1 MKIVHLSDLHIRNY
15 RYHEE
20 YKYSLDDLYN
30 QLNQI
35 KPDLII
41 FAGDLGHTKLQIS
54 PNFVQMASSFI
65 KNLSQISET
74 HIILGNHDLNLKNMA
89 KLDVLSPIIELI
101 NSNQLHFH
109 KFTTKYSFNNFDFHF
124 LSLLDK
130 DNWEPPTNS
139 NVVNIA
145 VAHAS
150 IEGALTDS
158 GYAMSSGEIDLDFL
172 FNFDYSMLGDIH
184 VSNQEMDEDGRI
196 RYSGNMIQS
205 SFGEQTEKGFLLW
218 NIEDKNNFSVEFF
231 PIKHQNPFY
240 TINIGNG
247 EKLPKINI
255 KKNAHIRVLYNE
267 NITPNLLNKAI
278 NIIQAKY
285 TPKSLVQ
292 AYDQQSVISPVDLLE
307 IPNYENLR
315 DASTQED
322 LIKKF
327 LHDTGKEVKSET
339 LQEIFKLNSF
349 YNIVDSNIKRN
360 IIWQPTTMKWDYLF
374 NFGENNSID
383 FTKASGII
391 GIFGENY
398 IGKSAI
404 VDTLLYTLFNTTSK
418 EKVKNLELINEN
430 QDSCN
435 SSIDLWINDK
445 RRIIH
450 RRSEKYYKNLK
461 GKTTLEAKTEVDL
474 YKGDWEPINGDS
486 RQKTDDKIRQNIGTV
501 EDFFLTTMATQFD
514 FLQFLKEGS
523 TKRKEIF
530 ARFLDLDIFEIKY
543 KQAKDDRSEISVQI
557 KNYPNKEKLLES
569 IVTTRAEYKRVNQ
582 KIDQYI
588 SSINF
593 VESQK
598 LEIVQKLKDLGEK
611 LKTIDTKQLYN
622 IPMIQEQIE
631 IKKNNLQSLNNKLQK
646 LNKEKENLNKNK
658 IVCEQILNDAP
669 KTIEEDY
676 QNYLQCLQDL
686 EKNKIQ
692 EKNINKKEN
701 LLKDIPCDLKFP
713 QCKFIY
719 DAVKTIEKK
728 EFQQNSN
735 IAILQK
741 LELLNQQITHEVYS
755 QFISK
760 RDELPKIIQS
770 ISVSEAQ
777 LSLTLSNIASNN
789 KDLEKLLEKEKS
801 LISQKKLIKS
811 LHALQAEQKKY
822 EKELAKF
829 NTNIYELKQKQ
840 IKAYKESGRLEEQ
853 KNNLENT
860 KNALEILLKKK
871 HEYDL
876 YIDCVHSNGIPY
888 MIIQDKLP
896 IINNEISKTL
906 KNIADF
912 EVTVEADNN
921 KLEVYIKHPKY
932 NKRTLAMGSG
942 AEKTIA
948 ALMIRLALLKISNLP
963 KTNFL
968 ILDEPGTALDSKNL
982 EGFIRALFALKDRFD
997 FIILISHLEALKDVA
1012 DIIIDIDKD
1021 KKGYANVNF

>member
-327 LHDTGKEVKSET
+327 LHDTGKEVKPET

>member
-598 LEIVQKLKDLGEK
+598 LEIVQKLKDLEEK